1 MDSNDGL
8 APEEFI
14 NLQNRCFRVLEEIS
28 NKQLDIQQQIKG
40 SKNVKDWD
48 VYLKR
53 RSTELQALRDA
64 RATVDSILKH
74 IDRIAGIE
82 DKIQEIESLL
92 KQLGADKLGD

>member
-1 MDSNDGL
+1 MQESEVMDTDYFLSM
-8 APEEFI
+8 
-14 NLQNRCFRVLEEIS
+14 QSRCFRLLEEIS

-53 RSTELQALRDA
+53 RAMELQALRDA

-82 DKIQEIESLL
+82 DKIQKIEAML
-92 KQLGADKLGD
+92 KQLGVDKTW